1 MGTGETQETETRRVD
16 GAVARVDGAVAGLL
30 RDPQFLR
37 YLVGRIL
44 SGAGN
49 VATLVALP
57 VLVYRASDSASL
69 TALVAACEAAPYLLF
84 GLLAGALTDR
94 WNRKR
99 VIITADI
106 LSTVL
111 LATIP
116 LAHWVWG
123 EVSIPH
129 VSRWRSWVRPSES
142 SSTAPC
148 SERSPAGRPRPDR
161 RRELLR
167 LEPPE
172 RHRDR
177 RPVRGRRADRVSPP
191 GLAARLR
198 RAHVR
203 GVGGAAGRHHP
214 PDARRRAGA
223 LGADRPPGAPRH
235 WRGAGLPRP
244 PHAACAR

>member
-1 MGTGETQETETRRVD
+1 VGTGETQESEESDTR
-16 GAVARVDGAVAGLL
+16 RVDGAVAGLL

-37 YLVGRIL
+37 YLVGRML

-99 VIITADI
+99 VMITADV

-129 VSRWRSWVRPSES
+129 VLAVAFLGP
-142 SSTAPC
+142 TIGVFFDGAVFGAVP
-148 SERSPAGRPRPDR
+148 
-161 RRELLR
+161 LLVG
-167 LEPPE
+167 
-172 RHRDR
+172 RDR
-177 RPVRGRRADRVSPP
+177 IAAANSYVWSLQSIIEIVVPSVVGVLIAFLHPAWLLGFDALTFAVSAALLAGITRPMYD
-191 GLAARLR
+191 AARER
-198 RAHVR
+198 
-203 GVGGAAGRHHP
+203 
-214 PDARRRAGA
+214 
-223 LGADRPPGAPRH
+223 
-235 WRGAGLPRP
+235 
-244 PHAACAR
+244 